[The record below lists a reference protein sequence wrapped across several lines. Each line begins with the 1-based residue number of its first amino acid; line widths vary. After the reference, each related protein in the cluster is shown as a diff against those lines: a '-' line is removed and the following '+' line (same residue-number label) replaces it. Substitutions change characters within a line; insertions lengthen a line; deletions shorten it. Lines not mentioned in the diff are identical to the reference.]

1 MNYRL
6 CKDRLNLL
14 RSPLDSGAI
23 SLIILGKYAK
33 TLRNKKTK
41 TVYWIIQG
49 DDFNTNSTS
58 KVLNVLPE
66 ILDETN
72 IVMCIF
78 HLDD

>member
-14 RSPLDSGAI
+14 RSPLYSGAI